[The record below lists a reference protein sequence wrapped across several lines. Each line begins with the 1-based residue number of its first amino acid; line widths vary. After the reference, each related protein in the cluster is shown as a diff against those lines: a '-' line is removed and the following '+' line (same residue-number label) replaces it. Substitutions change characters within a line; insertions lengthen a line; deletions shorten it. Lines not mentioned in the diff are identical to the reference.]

1 MSPIVVAAFPDRAS
15 ARAAAESLAQSG
27 IAGIEVRLHQH
38 AVPVTNAF
46 EVEVDE
52 LATGG
57 FVGNFAELLD
67 ELFEVR
73 PPDTKVVTYDEKVRK
88 EGTLVSVRVASA
100 EDAERVS
107 AALKERGAT
116 RISRLPQPGL
126 ED

>member
-1 MSPIVVAAFPDRAS
+1 
-15 ARAAAESLAQSG
+15 
-27 IAGIEVRLHQH
+27 
-38 AVPVTNAF
+38 
-46 EVEVDE
+46 
-52 LATGG
+52 
-57 FVGNFAELLD
+57 
-67 ELFEVR
+67 
-73 PPDTKVVTYDEKVRK
+73 VTYDEKVRK

>member
-15 ARAAAESLAQSG
+15 ARAAADSLSQSG
-27 IAGIEVRLHQH
+27 IAGIEVRLHPR
-38 AVPVTNAF
+38 AVPVTNAL

-57 FVGNFAELLD
+57 FFGNFVELLD
-67 ELFEVR
+67 ELLDVH
-73 PPDTKVVTYDEKVRK
+73 PPETKAVTYDEKVRK
-88 EGTLVSVRVASA
+88 EGTLVAVRVPSA
-100 EDAERVS
+100 QDAERVS
-107 AALKERGAT
+107 AALQERGAT